1 MILLYRQPLALW
13 LPSQVELS
21 LVHDLRPHLMNG
33 LQHALS
39 EGTQEATGQRVRLRA
54 RNTLPPR
61 IVNWHQGCDFV
72 HSQEFQPYQVFV
84 GLATWDLSCWS
95 TVSGFHKTSHPC
107 SHQGMHVFC
116 CDSPKRTS
124 IVSSLEARITLW
136 SLMLGLS
143 TASFVHCHRNQALDI
158 KASH

>member
-54 RNTLPPR
+54 RNSLLLVRTGPCSTHC
-61 IVNWHQGCDFV
+61 HQG
-72 HSQEFQPYQVFV
+72 
-84 GLATWDLSCWS
+84 L
-95 TVSGFHKTSHPC
+95 
-107 SHQGMHVFC
+107 
-116 CDSPKRTS
+116 
-124 IVSSLEARITLW
+124 
-136 SLMLGLS
+136 
-143 TASFVHCHRNQALDI
+143 
-158 KASH
+158 